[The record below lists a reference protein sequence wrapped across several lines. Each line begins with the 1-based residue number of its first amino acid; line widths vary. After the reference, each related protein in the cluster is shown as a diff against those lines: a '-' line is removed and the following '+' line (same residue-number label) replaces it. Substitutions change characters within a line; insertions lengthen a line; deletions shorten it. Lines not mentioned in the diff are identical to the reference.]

1 MLFNIGELT
10 QIHPGYGN
18 ELEFESVLPLFP
30 TCLGVQ
36 KMEILVVSVIQFLIA
51 SEVKCALKTGI
62 NDISRKTGM
71 VMTEVNVYGNECSTG
86 NWDEEGKEWHEL
98 ES

>member
-1 MLFNIGELT
+1 
-10 QIHPGYGN
+10 
-18 ELEFESVLPLFP
+18 
-30 TCLGVQ
+30 
-36 KMEILVVSVIQFLIA
+36 
-51 SEVKCALKTGI
+51 
-62 NDISRKTGM
+62 M